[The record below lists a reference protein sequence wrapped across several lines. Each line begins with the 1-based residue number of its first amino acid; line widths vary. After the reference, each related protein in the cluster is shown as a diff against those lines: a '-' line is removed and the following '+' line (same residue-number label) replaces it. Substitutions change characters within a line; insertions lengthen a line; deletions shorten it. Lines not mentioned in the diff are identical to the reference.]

1 MSSWSSIERL
11 AGRQHGVVARWQV
24 IALGI
29 PARTFSGFVDRHGW
43 VSLSNGVWAAP
54 WSRPSSARRC
64 TVARISGPRGRVL
77 TGGAVLT
84 LGGVRRLEPSR
95 IDLLVAPRLSVARRP
110 SVYVYRGGWVAGD
123 RLMRLHGIPAAPWFR
138 AVTDAASR
146 SSVDRLTRD
155 LAALDRTRRGT
166 PAEVAAYL
174 ARWHLRA
181 AGFSIHPRPLMVTVR
196 ERRLGEIDIAMCAIR
211 YGMEVDGP
219 SHRLD
224 GAAQADEVRDR
235 RLRRVDWR
243 IDRFTDE
250 QVRTDPGAVVQAD
263 RRVLLLG
270 GCAPRWFPRVVSS
283 SAAAGW
289 W

>member
-1 MSSWSSIERL
+1 
-11 AGRQHGVVARWQV
+11 
-24 IALGI
+24 
-29 PARTFSGFVDRHGW
+29 
-43 VSLSNGVWAAP
+43 
-54 WSRPSSARRC
+54 
-64 TVARISGPRGRVL
+64 VL

-110 SVYVYRGGWVAGD
+110 GVYVYRGGWVAGD

-155 LAALDRTRRGT
+155 LAALDRMRRGT
-166 PAEVAAYL
+166 PAEAAAYL
-174 ARWHLRA
+174 ARRGRFTGRPKVVAALRALDIELVHSADEARARRHLRA

-250 QVRTDPGAVVQAD
+250 QVRTDPGAVVQAV
-263 RRVLLLG
+263 R
-270 GCAPRWFPRVVSS
+270 
-283 SAAAGW
+283 AGMAEQTARGVPPW
-289 W
+289 PCEICTT